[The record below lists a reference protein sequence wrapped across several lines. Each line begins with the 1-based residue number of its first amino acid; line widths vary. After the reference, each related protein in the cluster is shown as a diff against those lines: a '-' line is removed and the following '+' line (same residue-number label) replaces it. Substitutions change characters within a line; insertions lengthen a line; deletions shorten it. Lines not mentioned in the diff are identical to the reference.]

1 MIVRERPGFF
11 QLFFTLRGSIIPR
24 ILPQIIIIFIM
35 SCLIT
40 WGHRERPG
48 MILSVSGV
56 PFAVLGTALSV
67 FLSFRNNACYQRWWE
82 ARLVW
87 GQLVIAARTFSRQ
100 TLLFEAT
107 YGEEG
112 RKIRRN
118 LLTLAMAMPHALVQH
133 LRPSGDHSKVE
144 RLLPADLQQLYHAS
158 TNPPEMLTRLISAD
172 LARMRAGEKI
182 TDIQYQMFDASV
194 TQMATVAAICER
206 TKNTPLPFAY
216 ALLVHRTAYLFCF
229 LMPFSSVDV
238 LGWGTP
244 FAAAVV
250 AYAFFGL
257 DAVGDELENPFTNE
271 ANALPIAALAD
282 AIEHNVR
289 EAMGDENL
297 PPLPKPVDYLL
308 M

>member
-1 MIVRERPGFF
+1 MIVRERPGFL
-11 QLFFTLRGSIIPR
+11 QLFFILRGSIIPR
-24 ILPQIIIIFIM
+24 ILPQIIVIFLM

-40 WGHRERPG
+40 VGHEERPG
-48 MILSVSGV
+48 MILAVSGV

-100 TLLFEAT
+100 TLLLEAIH
-107 YGEEG
+107 GNEG
-112 RKIRRN
+112 RQMRRS
-118 LLTLAMAMPHALVQH
+118 LMTLAIAMPQALVQH
-133 LRPSGDHSKVE
+133 LRPSGDESKVD
-144 RLLPADLQQLYHAS
+144 RLLSPDVQALYHAS
-158 TNPPEMLTRLISAD
+158 SNRPEMLMRLLSAD
-172 LARMRAGEKI
+172 LARMRASDKI
-182 TDIQYQMFDASV
+182 TDIQYQMLDASV
-194 TQMATVAAICER
+194 TQMAIVPAVCER
-206 TKNTPLPFAY
+206 TRNTPLPFAY
-216 ALLVHRTAYLFCF
+216 TLLVHRTAYLFCF

-257 DAVGDELENPFTNE
+257 DALGDELENPFSTA

-282 AIEHNVR
+282 AIEHNMR
-289 EAMGDENL
+289 EAMGETDL

>member
-1 MIVRERPGFF
+1 MIVRDRPSLF

-24 ILPQIIIIFIM
+24 ILPQIVIVFLM

-40 WGHRERPG
+40 WGHHERPG

-82 ARLVW
+82 ARITW
-87 GQLVIAARTFSRQ
+87 GQLVYAARTFSRQ
-100 TLLFEAT
+100 TLLLEAMH
-107 YGEEG
+107 GEEG
-112 RKIRRN
+112 VRMRRG
-118 LLTLAMAMPHALVQH
+118 LLTLAMAMPQALVEY
-133 LRPSGDHSKVE
+133 LRPSGDDAKVE
-144 RLLPADLQQLYHAS
+144 CLLPADVRDLYQATS
-158 TNPPEMLTRLISAD
+158 NRPDLLLRLMSAD
-172 LARMRAGEKI
+172 LARMRAGDKL
-182 TDIQYQMFDASV
+182 TDIQYQMLDASV
-194 TQMATVAAICER
+194 TQMAIPPAICER
-206 TKNTPLPFAY
+206 IRNTPLPFAY
-216 ALLVHRTAYLFCF
+216 TLLVHRTAYLFCF

-257 DAVGDELENPFTNE
+257 DALGDELENPFSTK

-282 AIEHNVR
+282 AIEYNMR
-289 EAMGDENL
+289 EALGETDL
-297 PPLPKPVDYLL
+297 PPLQKPRNFVL

>member
-1 MIVRERPGFF
+1 MIVRGRPGLF
-11 QLFFTLRGSIIPR
+11 QLFFIMRGSIIPR
-24 ILPQIIIIFIM
+24 ILPQIVVIFVM

-40 WGHRERPG
+40 WGHQERPG

-87 GQLVIAARTFSRQ
+87 GQLVIATRTFARQ

-112 RKIRRN
+112 KSIRRN
-118 LLTLAMAMPHALVQH
+118 LLTLAIAMPQALVQH

-144 RLLPADLQQLYHAS
+144 RLLPAEVQQLYHAS
-158 TNPPEMLTRLISAD
+158 SNRPEMLMRLLSAD
-172 LARMRAGEKI
+172 LARMRASQQI
-182 TDIQYQMFDASV
+182 TDIQYQMLDASV
-194 TQMATVAAICER
+194 TQMATVPAICER

-216 ALLVHRTAYLFCF
+216 TLLVHRTAYLFCF

-282 AIEHNVR
+282 GIEHNMR
-289 EAMGDENL
+289 EAMGEENL
-297 PPLPKPVDYLL
+297 PPLPMPHDYLL

>member
-11 QLFFTLRGSIIPR
+11 QLFFILRGSIIPR
-24 ILPQIIIIFIM
+24 ILPQIIVIFVM

-40 WGHRERPG
+40 WGHHERPG

-100 TLLFEAT
+100 TLLLEALH
-107 YGEEG
+107 GNEG
-112 RKIRRN
+112 RNMRRS
-118 LLTLAMAMPHALVQH
+118 LLTLAIAMPQALVQH
-133 LRPSGDHSKVE
+133 LRPSGDQSKVE
-144 RLLPADLQQLYHAS
+144 RLLPADVQELYYAAS
-158 TNPPEMLTRLISAD
+158 NRPEMLMRLLSTD
-172 LARMRAGEKI
+172 LARMRAGDKI
-182 TDIQYQMFDASV
+182 TDIQYQMLDASV
-194 TQMATVAAICER
+194 TQMAIVPAICER
-206 TKNTPLPFAY
+206 TRNTPLPFAY
-216 ALLVHRTAYLFCF
+216 TLLVHRTAYLFCF
-229 LMPFSSVDV
+229 LMPFGSVDV

-244 FAAAVV
+244 FAAALV
-250 AYAFFGL
+250 AYTFFGL
-257 DAVGDELENPFTNE
+257 DAVGDELENPFSTE

-282 AIEHNVR
+282 AIEHNLR
-289 EAMGDENL
+289 EAMGETNL
-297 PPLPKPVDYLL
+297 PLLAKPIDYLL